1 MRPPLSLHA
10 MQSLQAIT
18 AKTSTQRSTIAIT
31 FLYFIAMVVAATVSA
46 SSAHGQA
53 PGQAPPTVKPPAA
66 ASSSAKRKKDD
77 PKLKPRPV
85 SLRTKDGVTLRAFY
99 FPSPNG
105 KEAVTALIVHE
116 WQGQASP
123 YVNLVKKLNEA
134 GVAVLIPDYRG
145 HGGSKEYEVRGK
157 TETFNVAQMG
167 KRDVEAI
174 VMMDLETSKGFLKEE
189 NNEGNLNL
197 NALVVIGIREGA
209 VMAANWAARDWTFP
223 SVGRNKQGQDVK
235 ALVLISPEKQVK
247 SISIDPGLFSPAIL
261 QLPIMIVASKGGSD
275 SSEAGRIIKR
285 IESMK
290 RRAGG
295 GTVSKFEGKMV
306 DTALSGP
313 SLVNEVSS
321 VIPDIVKFV
330 TAEVDGKDA
339 NPWVNRE

>member
-1 MRPPLSLHA
+1 MRPP
-10 MQSLQAIT
+10 AISKSSSELTEHRRT
-18 AKTSTQRSTIAIT
+18 AAIVFAFLIAIV
-31 FLYFIAMVVAATVSA
+31 IAAIVS
-46 SSAHGQA
+46 SPNA
-53 PGQAPPTVKPPAA
+53 PGQAPAQAPPTVRPPAA
-66 ASSSAKRKKDD
+66 TPPTPRSTAAKRKKDD

-85 SLRTKDGVTLRAFY
+85 SLKTKDGVTLRAFY
-99 FPSPNG
+99 FPSAQG

-145 HGGSKEYEVRGK
+145 HGGSKEYVNRGR
-157 TETFNVAQMG
+157 TETFNLAQMG

-174 VMMDLETSKGFLKEE
+174 IMMDLETAKGFLKEE

-197 NALVVIGIREGA
+197 NALVVIGVREGA
-209 VMAANWAARDWTFP
+209 VMAANWAARDWSFP

-247 SISIDPGLFSPAIL
+247 SVPIDPGLFSPAIL
-261 QLPIMIVASKGGSD
+261 QLPVMIVAGSGSSD
-275 SSEAGRIIKR
+275 SSEARRISKR
-285 IESMK
+285 MESTK

-295 GTVSKFEGKMV
+295 GTVTGFESKMV

-330 TAEVDGKDA
+330 TEEVDGKDA
-339 NPWVNRE
+339 NPWVERE